1 MQVFLRT
8 ADNVAVRTLTADR
21 CRDPLGASST
31 SQPIVKYAEQDYK
44 LNPEKV
50 WNWTNCRTL
59 STGSMLLIVRL
70 KLNYFRA
77 NCGVSLKCL
86 HPRVM

>member
-31 SQPIVKYAEQDYK
+31 SQPIVKYAEQDYVESLKSVELDK
-44 LNPEKV
+44 LQNTF
-50 WNWTNCRTL
+50 N
-59 STGSMLLIVRL
+59 RL
-70 KLNYFRA
+70 NASYCQAKLNYFRA